1 MENNENNVVHE
12 GEICQVDHSANNQE
26 SSDLQTRTNQDSLVR
41 NVRPQDEIPPEA
53 ELKMLARRYD
63 RLYDQAKS
71 LLDYSKSLE
80 AEKADLQKKMDIL
93 FQKMEREPDVEAEN
107 KQLRSEIK
115 ILNHQLKD
123 KEKRIK
129 KHKVF
134 TKLIVSQRY
143 YIFYLQ
149 NLLRE
154 NDVAYKERRVLDNP
168 LESIGNE
175 DIILMYGGG
184 EADKGVNGI
193 QEMS

>member
-1 MENNENNVVHE
+1 M
-12 GEICQVDHSANNQE
+12 
-26 SSDLQTRTNQDSLVR
+26 QTRTNQDSFVR

-168 LESIGNE
+168 LENIGNE
-175 DIILMYGGG
+175 DIIMMYGGG